1 MPAASLAAP
10 DDLRTLALPTSE
22 GATVPSTGDEV
33 LAGAEPELPR
43 RVGRYVVL
51 EHIGQGGMGVVVGAW
66 DAQLDRAVAIKLL
79 HPRARGLNAGPR
91 LQREAQALARLSHA
105 HVVPVYDV
113 GLHEGRCFVAMEWVR
128 GCTLSQWLRR
138 APRSSDEVLAMF
150 LGAAAGLAAAHGA
163 GIVHRD
169 FKPDNV
175 LVGDDGRARVVDFG
189 LAVGH
194 GDDSD
199 VSTRAVA
206 VPGASA
212 FESKLTATGI
222 VVGTP
227 AYMAPEQLRG
237 SAADARSDQYSFCV
251 ALHEALLGERPRYD
265 SRDTSRSLPAAR
277 TGEGASSR
285 ASARLRRVL
294 ARGLSLVPARRWPSM
309 DALIAE
315 LRAAAA
321 RPRRL
326 RAHAA
331 ALLAGAVT
339 IGVVA
344 GSGGHRV
351 DADDCTRRVATARA
365 RWDDSAHDR
374 VREAIAATGRGY
386 AEQTWTLVADALDR
400 EVARTGDE
408 HQRQCEAARVE
419 PVPAAMVA
427 CVEQREA
434 AIAAVIDVL
443 AQTDASSLE
452 RAPLVVAGLP
462 PLEPCLDAA
471 RASQLPAVPTEPQQ
485 RDAVATAR
493 EALTTVR
500 ALRDA
505 RRFDEGVAQAK
516 ALQLRALEIDFGP
529 LGAEVDVELGSL
541 LELLGEHDEAERTL
555 ATAETNA
562 VAFGQDRTAAA
573 AATRLVGLVGYHR
586 ARTEDGAAWAR
597 HAESLMA
604 RFDPTP
610 RERALLANQIGAM
623 HFRAGDYTRAAT
635 TYEGV
640 VATLAGTTDA
650 SERQELANAYNN
662 LGNVRARQGRIAD
675 AAVALERAVAVMIE
689 QLGPEHPT
697 VATVLVNL
705 GNVEYDLGHFEAADT
720 YHRRAR
726 ELLERSVG
734 REHPLYA
741 AALTNHGLALHR
753 LGRTDEGIASLQQSI
768 ELKLARLGPDHPDLA
783 FSLSNLGEL
792 ERERG
797 HVETALTLHRRAL
810 AIWDRVDGRHPY
822 AAYPI
827 TNVALDLLALDRLD
841 EAEPLLRRATI
852 MAGDGVADASIA
864 AATHFGMAQLL
875 SRRPRTAQH
884 AEAVALAARASA
896 RYHALGG
903 RYALE
908 AGRID
913 DWLVAQ
919 AGGDQRQ
926 TTQPAASV
934 QPSSPS
940 SR

>member
-1 MPAASLAAP
+1 MPNASLAAR
-10 DDLRTLALPTSE
+10 DDLQTLALPTTE
-22 GATVPSTGDEV
+22 DATVPSTGDEP
-33 LAGAEPELPR
+33 LAGTPSPLPR

-51 EHIGQGGMGVVVGAW
+51 ERIGSGGMGVVLGAW

-113 GLHEGRCFVAMEWVR
+113 GQHDGRCFVAMEWVR
-128 GCTLSQWLRR
+128 GCSLSQWLRDE
-138 APRSSDEVLAMF
+138 PRSAEAILAMF

-199 VSTRAVA
+199 ASTRAVA
-206 VPGASA
+206 VPAHSA
-212 FESKLTATGI
+212 FDTKLTATGI

-237 SAADARSDQYSFCV
+237 CAADARSDQYSFCV
-251 ALHEALLGERPRYD
+251 ALHEALFGERPRYD
-265 SRDTSRSLPAAR
+265 SDDTSRSLPAVR
-277 TGEGASSR
+277 TGEGAASR
-285 ASARLRRVL
+285 ASAMLRRVL
-294 ARGLSLVPARRWPSM
+294 ARGLSLTPSQRWPSM
-309 DALIAE
+309 DALIAA
-315 LRAAAA
+315 LRRAHARPARLRTRALGLLAAAA
-321 RPRRL
+321 TI
-326 RAHAA
+326 
-331 ALLAGAVT
+331 AG
-339 IGVVA
+339 VA

-351 DADDCTRRVATARA
+351 AADDCARRVAAARA
-365 RWDDSAHDR
+365 RWDDAAHDR
-374 VREAIAATGRGY
+374 VREALQATGRGY
-386 AEQTWTLVADALDR
+386 AGQTWSLLADALDR
-400 EVARTGDE
+400 EVERTAVE
-408 HQRQCEAARVE
+408 HERQCEASRVDS
-419 PVPAAMVA
+419 VPAPMVA

-434 AIAAVIDVL
+434 AIAAVVDVL

-462 PLEPCLDAA
+462 PLEPCLDAT
-471 RASQLPAVPTEPQQ
+471 RASQLPAVPTEPEQ
-485 RDAVATAR
+485 RAAVATAR

-505 RRFDEGVAQAK
+505 RRFDEGLAQAR
-516 ALQLRALEIDFGP
+516 ALQQRATEIAFGP

-541 LELLGEHDEAERTL
+541 LELLGEHDDAERTL
-555 ATAETNA
+555 AAAEVTA

-597 HAESLMA
+597 HAASRMA
-604 RFDPTP
+604 RFDASP

-623 HFRAGDYTRAAT
+623 HFRAGDYASAAA

-640 VATLAGTTDA
+640 VAELDGTTDA
-650 SERQELANAYNN
+650 GERQELANAYNN
-662 LGNVRARQGRIAD
+662 LGNVRARQNRIAD
-675 AAVALERAVAVMIE
+675 AAAALERAVAVMIE

-705 GNVEYDLGHFEAADT
+705 GNVEYDLGHFAAADT

-753 LGRTDEGIASLQQSI
+753 LGRTDEGIAALQQSI
-768 ELKLARLGPDHPDLA
+768 ELKRARLGPEHPDLA

-797 HVETALTLHRRAL
+797 QLETALTLHRRAL
-810 AIWDRVDGRHPY
+810 AIWDQVDGRHPY

-827 TNVALDLLALDRLD
+827 TNVALDLLALDRVD
-841 EAEPLLRRATI
+841 EAEPLLRRAVA
-852 MAGDGVADASIA
+852 MAGDGVVDASIA
-864 AATHFGMAQLL
+864 AAAQFGMAQLL
-875 SRRPRTAQH
+875 ARANGRPQ
-884 AEAVALAARASA
+884 AVALATRASA

-903 RYALE
+903 RYQLE
-908 AGRID
+908 AARID
-913 DWLVAQ
+913 AWLVAQ
-919 AGGDQRQ
+919 ARGDHRH
-926 TTQPAASV
+926 TTQPEPSL
-934 QPSSPS
+934 QPSSPP